1 MVVVRMPSAS
11 LLRSSTYHTYC
22 PPYIH
27 GRLIIR
33 RFSSAPAFRDRLTR
47 PQQPLGSSR
56 NLYLSSAMKSS
67 SSQPSQQITPED
79 LSNEGNFYNLIQSH
93 QEKAARLSPVDE
105 VRTMLDNGIRG
116 VLSTFSQKHEG
127 YPSGSI
133 VDFTCNGSGS
143 PILSISTL
151 SVHVKNLMLNPKCC
165 FLVTRDPEDKSQ
177 LVVTVYGDAVFVS
190 EEKRDEIRSL
200 YLKRHPEAFWVDF
213 GDFKFVT
220 IQPKAVHYVSGVAT
234 AFLRSGEFTGDEYK
248 AAKVDRISQFSKPI
262 SSHMNQDHADD
273 TKAIVQ
279 YSTSIKVEFVHMLD
293 VDSLGFNVKA
303 GYQGNTFVLRIP
315 FPRRAE
321 DRKDV
326 KNLIVEMLQS
336 AKTAGFPA

>member
-93 QEKAARLSPVDE
+93 
-105 VRTMLDNGIRG
+105 
-116 VLSTFSQKHEG
+116 QKHEG